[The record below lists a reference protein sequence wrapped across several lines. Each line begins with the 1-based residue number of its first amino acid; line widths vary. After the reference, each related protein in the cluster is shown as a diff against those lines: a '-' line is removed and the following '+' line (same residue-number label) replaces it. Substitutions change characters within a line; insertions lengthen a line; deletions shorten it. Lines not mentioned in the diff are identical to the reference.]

1 MYNIESMET
10 WQHDAEAFLARYQWG
25 PNSKFLGV
33 SRMLDNI
40 QALSKGKYVVSQ
52 RPRGVL
58 SGFLAILPQG
68 TTVYLPPVLG
78 KIGPKRIRLRH
89 RVEKGAIFSAYWFQN
104 KLILEDVLVW
114 NSEPVWF
121 QAPFQERWKI
131 MQTFLHSYYHKDP
144 VQGFELQFAKYQ
156 SLGSLQQPADNMVM
170 EFVPNEPKLKRLIW
184 SQDRKS
190 QPRLL
195 IKPDIVQKLEF
206 TARKDA
212 SAGPDVYTVYR
223 GVEKLGYGV
232 VKTLAISKALRA
244 ATDAEIKIDA
254 VWSEQFHKWEIKQ
267 VF

>member
-1 MYNIESMET
+1 MET

-40 QALSKGKYVVSQ
+40 QSLARGKYVASQ

-68 TTVYLPPVLG
+68 TSVYLPPISG

-114 NSEPVWF
+114 NSEPLWF
-121 QAPFQERWKI
+121 QSTFQERWQI
-131 MQTFLHSYYHKDP
+131 MQTFLNSYYRKDP
-144 VQGFELQFAKYQ
+144 LQGFELSFAKYQ
-156 SLGSLQQPADNMVM
+156 SLGSLKQPVDNMVI
-170 EFVPNEPKLKRLIW
+170 EFVPNEPRQKRLIW
-184 SQDRKS
+184 SQDRKN

-195 IKPDIVQKLEF
+195 IKAEVKTDIKNTVEF

-223 GVEKLGYGV
+223 GSEKLGYGV

-244 ATDAEIKIDA
+244 ATDTDIKIDA

-267 VF
+267 VL